1 LLALKTDRYAFHAA
15 LMAAL
20 LALAFILSAA
30 VARAGGAVAV
40 FDHSSVRLLGGRM
53 EKGIRL
59 AGVEILL
66 KDGWKTYWRVPGDAG
81 QPPVFDWKGSENV
94 KSVTVLWPAPKRYA
108 DPEAGEAI
116 GYKHR
121 VIFPLRVAP
130 ADAGKPVVLRL
141 KLDYALC
148 NEICIPAHAQLER
161 AIAPDAQG
169 PDEELAAIDAFLAR
183 VPIRGD
189 DKLTVVRASVRSAH
203 KRPELLVTLKGKGL
217 DENTEIFVEGPA
229 LASFCHPRFVSA
241 QGDQATYFLPIDGIA
256 GPQDMKGEELTLTI
270 ISAKRRVEQKVK
282 LP

>member
-1 LLALKTDRYAFHAA
+1 MLALKTDRYAFHAA

-30 VARAGGAVAV
+30 VARAGAVAV

-121 VIFPLRVAP
+121 VIFPLRVVP

-183 VPIRGD
+183 VPVRGD

>member
-1 LLALKTDRYAFHAA
+1 
-15 LMAAL
+15 MAAL
-20 LALAFILSAA
+20 LVFGAA
-30 VARAGGAVAV
+30 GPASRARAKGAQVE
-40 FDHSSVRLLGGRM
+40 FDHSIVRLLGGRM
-53 EKGIRL
+53 RAGARLSGVDIR
-59 AGVEILL
+59 L

-94 KSVTVLWPAPKRYA
+94 KSITLLWPAPKRYA
-108 DPEAGEAI
+108 DPETGEAI

-121 VIFPLRVAP
+121 VIFPLRVLP
-130 ADAGKPVVLRL
+130 ANPRKPLILRL

-148 NEICIPAHAQLER
+148 NEICIPAHARLER

-169 PDEELAAIDAFLAR
+169 PDEELAAIDSFLAR
-183 VPIRGD
+183 VPIPGD
-189 DKLTVVRASVRSAH
+189 DKLTVVKASVRSAH
-203 KRPELLVTLKGKGL
+203 KRPELLVTLKGEGL
-217 DENTEIFVEGPA
+217 DRNTEIFVEGPA

-256 GPQDMKGEELTLTI
+256 GPRDMKGQELTLTI